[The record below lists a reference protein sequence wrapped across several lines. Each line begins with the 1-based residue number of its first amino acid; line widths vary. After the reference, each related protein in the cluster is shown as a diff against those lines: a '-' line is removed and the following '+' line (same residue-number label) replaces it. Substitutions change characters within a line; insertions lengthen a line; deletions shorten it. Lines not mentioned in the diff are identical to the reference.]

1 MHKILPQWFYIRTNL
16 VFTLQSSRNAKNKP
30 AGPFFDPTVSLKK
43 GKTILHSHR
52 NNTKSRISQRKGIN
66 YQPIL
71 INSYQT
77 KTKNYVIVLLR
88 PFRAK
93 REHYFVFLSKNILFL
108 NISCLSYFTFHANSS
123 SSCHLVY

>member
-43 GKTILHSHR
+43 VKQFYIATGITRNHESHNAKR
-52 NNTKSRISQRKGIN
+52 IN

-71 INSYQT
+71 INSYQP
-77 KTKNYVIVLLR
+77 KTKNYVTVLLL